1 MITKESTKTY
11 YKIRTK
17 RRRKKYEMGTAPK
30 KYKINL
36 IQTFAGC
43 TTVMFSTNEGE
54 THIMQVSLKENIAD
68 DIKVIKQ

>member
-1 MITKESTKTY
+1 MKWEEVKEGDLL
-11 YKIRTK
+11 
-17 RRRKKYEMGTAPK
+17 EFEGTAPK

-54 THIMQVSLKENIAD
+54 THIMQVSLKENISD
-68 DIKVIKQ
+68 DIRIIKQ